1 MTTANQTLEQITIAE
16 QDAANAAAKA
26 FAAAEAAKAR
36 ADRAREYADR
46 ERERANRNYLG
57 LLTDEWPDARQQA
70 TEVVGD
76 AYQAL
81 DRAVRGDGDLVASYI
96 GWVDASIR
104 AWEIDEGLGRMRR
117 FHGVN
122 MRETPPPTFA
132 FGIDIA
138 AILDQVSLEA
148 QDQAIVRIDAR
159 RADFLAGRKE
169 S

>member
-1 MTTANQTLEQITIAE
+1 MITETLSQITKAE

-36 ADRAREYADR
+36 ADAARLRAEQ
-46 ERERANRNYLG
+46 ERERANKSYLD

-70 TEVVGD
+70 TEVVAD
-76 AYQAL
+76 AYEVL
-81 DRAVRGDGDLVASYI
+81 DRAIRNGEDVFVANR
-96 GWVDASIR
+96 GWVSASIA

-122 MRETPPPTFA
+122 MRETPAPSFA
-132 FGIDIA
+132 FGIDIG

>member
-1 MTTANQTLEQITIAE
+1 MITETLSQITKAE

-36 ADRAREYADR
+36 ADAARLRAEQ
-46 ERERANRNYLG
+46 ERERANKSYLD

-70 TEVVGD
+70 TEVVAD
-76 AYQAL
+76 AYEVL
-81 DRAVRGDGDLVASYI
+81 DRAIRNGEDVFVAYRGWA
-96 GWVDASIR
+96 DASIR

-122 MRETPPPTFA
+122 MRETPAPSFA
-132 FGIDIA
+132 FGVDVA

-148 QDQAIVRIDAR
+148 QDEAVERIDQR
-159 RADFLAGRKE
+159 RASFLSGKE
-169 S
+169 RS

>member
-1 MTTANQTLEQITIAE
+1 MTTATQTLADITKAE
-16 QDAANAAAKA
+16 SDAIDVAAKA
-26 FAAAEAAKAR
+26 ASAAEAARAKADLARQRAEDERAR
-36 ADRAREYADR
+36 ANKSYMD
-46 ERERANRNYLG
+46 
-57 LLTDEWPDARQQA
+57 LLNQEWPDARQQA

-122 MRETPPPTFA
+122 MRETPAPTFA

-148 QDQAIVRIDAR
+148 QDAAIERIDQR
-159 RADFLAGRKE
+159 RASYLAGKA
-169 S
+169 SS